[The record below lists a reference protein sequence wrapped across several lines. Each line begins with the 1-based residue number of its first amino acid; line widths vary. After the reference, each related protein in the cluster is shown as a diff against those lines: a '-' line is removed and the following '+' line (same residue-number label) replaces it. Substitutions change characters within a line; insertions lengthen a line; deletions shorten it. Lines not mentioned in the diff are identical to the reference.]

1 MDRRLLWLG
10 AGVLVLL
17 AGGLALALVLASNDD
32 EGDADQVEPVPL
44 GDLGEVGLTV
54 ETDEGSTIIGCLLAA
69 VTAEQRQRGLMEVT
83 DLQGYDGMAF
93 VYDADTTGA
102 FYMRNTPMPLSIA
115 WVSAD
120 GSIVD
125 TADMEPCAD
134 RSACPT
140 YAPSGAYRVA
150 IEVPQG
156 ELEDLGIVEGS
167 TVTVGGDCA
176 TDA

>member
-1 MDRRLLWLG
+1 MDRRLLLLG
-10 AGVLVLL
+10 AGLALL
-17 AGGLALALVLASNDD
+17 AGGLVLAFALAGRDD
-32 EGDADQVEPVPL
+32 EDDRGQAERTLL
-44 GDLGEVGLTV
+44 GDFGEVGVTV
-54 ETDEGSTIIGCLLAA
+54 ETDESSTIIGCLLAA

-93 VYDADTTGA
+93 IYDADTNGG

-115 WVSAD
+115 WLSDD
-120 GSIVD
+120 GMIVD

-134 RSACPT
+134 RSDCPT
-140 YAPSGAYRVA
+140 YLPSGAYRVA

-156 ELEDLGIVEGS
+156 ELDDLGIVEGS

-176 TDA
+176 AAT